1 MTCLSANEALV
12 HERANRF
19 ARPAARSA
27 DVLASPPTRLSS
39 PGRRFE
45 LTKRSFDILLGGV
58 LLLAVSVVLM
68 GCAFWIGGICREGVI
83 YSQWRVGRN
92 GRLFRVYKLRTMR
105 SDAERHGARYA
116 DRKDD
121 RILPGCRWMRMSHV
135 DELPQLWNIL
145 KGDMSLVGPRPE
157 RPEMFEALRGTA
169 PGFERRL
176 AAKPGLTGPAQLHVG
191 YTNDAAGARRKLAWD
206 LRYLRRRSVRRDA
219 VLLLRTLPKLWDTT
233 AC

>member
-1 MTCLSANEALV
+1 MTCLSATEALT
-12 HERANRF
+12 HERMARF
-19 ARPAARSA
+19 TRRPEEGREACGRGPAGLR
-27 DVLASPPTRLSS
+27 S

-45 LTKRSFDILLGGV
+45 LIKRFLDIALAAV
-58 LLLAVSVVLM
+58 LLLALCGLLL
-68 GCAFWIGGICREGVI
+68 GCSLWIAGVCRGGVI

-92 GRLFRVYKLRTMR
+92 GYLFRVYKLRTMGA
-105 SDAERHGARYA
+105 DAESRGPRYA
-116 DRKDD
+116 ARRDD
-121 RILPGCRWMRMSHV
+121 RILPGCRWMRKSHV

-157 RPEMFEALRGTA
+157 RPEMFESLRATA

-176 AAKPGLTGPAQLHVG
+176 AGAPGLTGLAQLHVG
-191 YTNDAAGARRKLAWD
+191 YTNDPAGARRKLAWD

-219 VLLLRTLPKLWDTT
+219 ELLLRTVPRIWDTA

>member
-1 MTCLSANEALV
+1 M
-12 HERANRF
+12 
-19 ARPAARSA
+19 
-27 DVLASPPTRLSS
+27 
-39 PGRRFE
+39 
-45 LTKRSFDILLGGV
+45 TKRSLDILLSSF
-58 LLLAVSVVLM
+58 LSVAMSPLLM
-68 GCAFWIGGICREGVI
+68 GCAFWIGVICREGVI

-92 GRLFRVYKLRTMR
+92 GYLFRVYKLRTMR
-105 SDAERHGARYA
+105 SDAERHGVRYA
-116 DRKDD
+116 DRRDN
-121 RILPGCRWMRMSHV
+121 RILPGCRWMRISHV

-157 RPEMFEALRGTA
+157 RPEMFEALRDTA

-176 AAKPGLTGPAQLHVG
+176 AAAPGLTGPAQLHVG

-219 VLLLRTLPKLWDTT
+219 ELLLRTVPKIWDTT